1 MEILNRTSTP
11 HWNHTIGERSLR
23 WNLLEMRISAETCWK
38 KHTNSL
44 TYKCCSLELGEVQ
57 KKVNMMDLV
66 NGYRR
71 SFDQFWS
78 QESAS
83 MLPRAGLRKSL
94 GNQAVANSN
103 WPGYG
108 RQRPACRSLK
118 NDLLEIFSILEGAVF
133 PRPRPVESIAHGIF
147 DREGQVG
154 PY

>member
-1 MEILNRTSTP
+1 MQGIKIQLHLQLLNHLHQRVKP
-11 HWNHTIGERSLR
+11 WNML
-23 WNLLEMRISAETCWK
+23 K
-38 KHTNSL
+38 KHTKRL

-66 NGYRR
+66 NGYWR

-133 PRPRPVESIAHGIF
+133 PRPRPVESITHGIF